1 MIIAM
6 IDGMMMMFVIIII
19 IAICFNSMGTIMVG
33 EVFPVRIVIMMIM
46 IIIMTI
52 AMKIM
57 IS

>member
-19 IAICFNSMGTIMVG
+19 IAIYFISMETIMVG